1 VFDPDNQLVASPNV
15 GDEGFFNLQM
25 KDKAIVLDATEEEEL
40 QPLKL
45 TEEETIE
52 MVIGNS

>member
-1 VFDPDNQLVASPNV
+1 VSDPDNQLVASPDV
-15 GDEGFFNLQM
+15 GDEGFFNLQT
-25 KDKAIVLDATEEEEL
+25 KDEAVVLDTAEEEEL